1 VALHHVRSC
10 PRCGGNAASDC
21 PCSGY
26 LLVLAAMSFNG
37 GCSCSWCWAT
47 RLAGFDG
54 LVMVLGNDWQG
65 LRDCWMD
72 LKDKNDGFG
81 YVLGN
86 WSLSEVI
93 KARRSGF
100 VVGWVTKSI

>member
-1 VALHHVRSC
+1 MALHHVRGC
-10 PRCGGNAASDC
+10 PRHRGNAANDC
-21 PCSGY
+21 PHSGH
-26 LLVLAAMSFNG
+26 LLVLAAMSFNR

-47 RLAGFDG
+47 RRAGFDG

-72 LKDKNDGFG
+72 LRDKNGGFG

-86 WSLSEVI
+86 WGLSEVI
-93 KARRSGF
+93 KARRSRF

>member
-1 VALHHVRSC
+1 MFGVVHDVEEMRPRIVHVR
-10 PRCGGNAASDC
+10 A
-21 PCSGY
+21 GY
-26 LLVLAAMSFNG
+26 LLVLAATSFNE

-72 LKDKNDGFG
+72 LKDKNGGFG

-86 WSLSEVI
+86 WGLSEVI

-100 VVGWVTKSI
+100 VIGCVTKSI